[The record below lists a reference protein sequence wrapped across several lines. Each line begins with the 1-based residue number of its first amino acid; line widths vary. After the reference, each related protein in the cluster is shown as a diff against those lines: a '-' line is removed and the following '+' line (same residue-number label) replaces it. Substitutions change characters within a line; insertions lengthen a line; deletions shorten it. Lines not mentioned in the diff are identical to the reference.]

1 MYQVCTRKNILQAP
15 SFSIYVVF
23 EFLVHNRNFDD
34 STQVGVEPV
43 NILTDFIRSLSVV
56 NLIIFIVM

>member
-1 MYQVCTRKNILQAP
+1 MYKKNILQAP

>member
-1 MYQVCTRKNILQAP
+1 MYKKNILQAP

-34 STQVGVEPV
+34 STQVGVELV